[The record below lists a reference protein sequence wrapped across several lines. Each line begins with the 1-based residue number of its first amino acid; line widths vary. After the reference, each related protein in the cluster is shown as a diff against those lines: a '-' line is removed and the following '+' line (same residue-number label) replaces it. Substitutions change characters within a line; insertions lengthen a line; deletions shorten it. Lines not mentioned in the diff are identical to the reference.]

1 MPSYCGALTQA
12 FPCQLPLC
20 RSHSRRI
27 KALQQD
33 LDHDVPPPTLDLLCR
48 NQPLPVASQPAPGD
62 KSSQKTNFQLSA
74 CLRKV
79 KLATKTCIS
88 ARCLPGLLSRRFDGV
103 TKTSLSS
110 IHDAMNHPPP
120 QPSLIGDDGFLAAFP
135 SSKHSHASVVA
146 HHWAKAHFHIHHCDR
161 AKFNLY

>member
-1 MPSYCGALTQA
+1 MPSYCGAATQA

-48 NQPLPVASQPAPGD
+48 NQPWSPATTSPGEQVLTKD
-62 KSSQKTNFQLSA
+62 NFQLSA

-88 ARCLPGLLSRRFDGV
+88 ARCLPGLLRRRFDGV
-103 TKTSLSS
+103 TKTILSS
-110 IHDAMNHPPP
+110 IHDAMNHPLLS
-120 QPSLIGDDGFLAAFP
+120 QA
-135 SSKHSHASVVA
+135 
-146 HHWAKAHFHIHHCDR
+146 
-161 AKFNLY
+161 